1 MKTFPACAL
10 LLGLLST
17 LPALLSAAA
26 APAAEQRTELNCE
39 HGEIKTI
46 NNETHG
52 LFTGSVTLTATN
64 LRILCD
70 RLEIIAEAVGDK
82 TSTLPEL
89 DKFKYLLATGH
100 VRIVQGD
107 REASCGRAEVLPRD
121 DKVVLTESPVVIDHG
136 ADAVTAG
143 EKITLLRGARQ
154 VIVDKPRTS
163 LPPLKDL
170 GFDKNQP
177 LETPAPAPA
186 AKP

>member
-1 MKTFPACAL
+1 MKFSHVCAL

-17 LPALLSAAA
+17 LPAASAAA
-26 APAAEQRTELNCE
+26 PATAKAAEQRTELTCE

-46 NNETHG
+46 NNDTHG
-52 LFTGSVTLTATN
+52 LFTGSVTLTGTN

-70 RLEIIAEAVGDK
+70 RLEIIAESVGDK
-82 TSTLPEL
+82 NSTLPDL

-107 REASCGRAEVLPRD
+107 REATSGRAEVLPRD
-121 DKVVLTESPVVIDHG
+121 DRIVLTESPVVIDHG

-154 VIVDKPRTS
+154 VIVEKLRTS
-163 LPPLKDL
+163 MPSIKDL

-177 LETPAPAPA
+177 LEAPAPA